1 MATLLLTDPNE
12 LTLQLEGEAED
23 VILSTLRRWPHWL
36 RATLEHDPDDPRRCR
51 SVTLVAERQHEETVR
66 LILEKSFGLRFP
78 SEGGSQVF
86 TPPPVPEKRHR
97 RRW

>member
-1 MATLLLTDPNE
+1 MPTLLLTDPNE
-12 LTLQLEGEAED
+12 LTLQLQGAAED
-23 VILSTLRRWPHWL
+23 VILATLRRWPHWL
-36 RATLEHDPDDPRRCR
+36 RATMEYDPEDPSRCL

-78 SEGGSQVF
+78 PEGGSSVF
-86 TPPPVPEKRHR
+86 TPAPVKEKRQ